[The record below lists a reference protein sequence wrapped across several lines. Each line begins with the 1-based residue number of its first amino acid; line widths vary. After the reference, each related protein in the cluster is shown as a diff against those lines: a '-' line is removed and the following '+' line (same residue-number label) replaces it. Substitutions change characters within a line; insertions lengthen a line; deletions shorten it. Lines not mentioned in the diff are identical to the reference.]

1 MSTVLTE
8 PFFQRALLA
17 GLAVALVS
25 GPVGCFIVW
34 RRMAYFGES
43 LAHSGLLG
51 VGLGLLLNFSIT
63 LGAIATASVLALLLL
78 ALRRQKGLATDTLLG
93 VLSHTALASGLIVV
107 GLATGAASDH
117 MDILFGDVLTVS
129 TQDVIAVWVGA
140 GLVLVSLSLMW
151 RGLIATS
158 VHEELARAEGVKVEQ
173 IELGFILLIAVMT
186 AIAMKIVGLLL
197 ITALMVI
204 PAAAARRLAST
215 PERMAFIAATIAGL
229 SVIGG
234 LLASAFIGGAS
245 GPCVVL
251 AASSFF
257 ALTLCVPQAS

>member
-1 MSTVLTE
+1 MSILSE
-8 PFFQRALLA
+8 PFFQRALIA

-51 VGLGLLLNFSIT
+51 VGLGLLMNFNIT
-63 LGAIATASVLALLLL
+63 LGAVATATVLALLLL
-78 ALRRQKGLATDTLLG
+78 TLRRQQGLATDTLLG
-93 VLSHTALASGLIVV
+93 VLSHTALALGLIVV

-129 TQDVIAVWVGA
+129 TQDVWAVWIGA
-140 GLVLVSLSLMW
+140 GLVLFSLSFMW
-151 RGLIATS
+151 RDLIATS
-158 VHEELARAEGVKVEQ
+158 VHEELARAEGVRVER
-173 IELGFILLIAVMT
+173 IELAFILLIAVMT

-204 PAAAARRLAST
+204 PAATARRLATT
-215 PERMAFIAATIAGL
+215 PERMAVLAATFSGL

-257 ALTLCVPQAS
+257 ALTLLVPQAS

>member
-1 MSTVLTE
+1 MSILSE
-8 PFFQRALLA
+8 PFFQRALIA

-51 VGLGLLLNFSIT
+51 VGLGLLMNFNIT
-63 LGAIATASVLALLLL
+63 LGAVATATVLALLLL
-78 ALRRQKGLATDTLLG
+78 TLRRQQGLATDTLLG
-93 VLSHTALASGLIVV
+93 VLSHTALALGLIVV

-129 TQDVIAVWVGA
+129 TQDVWAVWIGA
-140 GLVLVSLSLMW
+140 GLVLLSLSFMW
-151 RGLIATS
+151 RDLIATS
-158 VHEELARAEGVKVEQ
+158 VHEELARAEGVKVER
-173 IELGFILLIAVMT
+173 IELAFILLIAVMT

-204 PAAAARRLAST
+204 PAATARRLATT
-215 PERMAFIAATIAGL
+215 PERMAVLAATFAGL

-234 LLASAFIGGAS
+234 LLSSAFIGGAS

-257 ALTLCVPQAS
+257 ALTLLVPQAS